1 MGTIKIHRG
10 NDAPLR
16 LLVVRG
22 DGVLEDYAGVSELS
36 VQLVKNGARW
46 VTVEPTA
53 PIVAVNSGVNV
64 VLPTDTP
71 VGNYRAILK
80 YRRGDRRYLAENC
93 HAIEVIE
100 CVEDATTDDGVSV
113 DVTLRVQFS
122 ADGKD
127 GLSAYELAVLNGYT
141 GTYEEWAEQLIAKPF
156 FNLTLRVAKTEETNL
171 LCAEVAGG
179 DVKNG
184 NDYRLRLMRR
194 RKRGRDGRAGWGAVD
209 PDCRKGAND
218 SSPDWV
224 RELNKVYT
232 EFYLYDFTY
241 EDDDGNSVTIENVL
255 RDIKEDINDVP
266 PGDIA
271 MCFMAY
277 KNETVEVYSG
287 YKNKRVIGSGPTRVD
302 MQNLGLAIYRY
313 EGDKAVE
320 RVSNIAPL
328 GITIIGSYDPNNSIY
343 DKIEFYWNVSE
354 NGSRVNPRKLLA
366 FPKPETE

>member
-1 MGTIKIHRG
+1 MKKIQIG
-10 NDAPLR
+10 NDFTVSW
-16 LLVVRG
+16 LLTHLGKAFSLVNKTF
-22 DGVLEDYAGVSELS
+22 EIEVSSAYGAILVSDVFAEGNILTFLVPSSQQVYLGSYDVSLS
-36 VQLVKNGARW
+36 IIDNTTNQRWSLKQCNAFALVPCNSEFVNDEIVQLESG
-46 VTVEPTA
+46 
-53 PIVAVNSGVNV
+53 IVFPS
-64 VLPTDTP
+64 
-71 VGNYRAILK
+71 
-80 YRRGDRRYLAENC
+80 
-93 HAIEVIE
+93 H
-100 CVEDATTDDGVSV
+100 
-113 DVTLRVQFS
+113 
-122 ADGKD
+122 

-141 GTYEEWAEQLIAKPF
+141 GTHEEWAEQLIAKPF
-156 FNLTLRVAKTEETNL
+156 FNLTLRTVYIDDVTGL

-209 PDCRKGAND
+209 PNCRRVVND

-224 RELNKVYT
+224 NELNKVYT
-232 EFYLYDFTY
+232 EFYLYDYTY
-241 EDDDGNSVTIENVL
+241 EDDDGNSVTIENVV
-255 RDIKEDINDVP
+255 NQNP
-266 PGDIA
+266 PYDGESVILPEDIA

-287 YKNKRVIGSGPTRVD
+287 YKNKRVIGAGPTRVD

-320 RVSNIAPL
+320 RVSNIAPF

-343 DKIEFYWNVSE
+343 DKIKFYWNVSE